1 MKNVVMRFFF
11 VQKSSS
17 FFFLFFDQKKKEK
30 KREER
35 KYAKHQ
41 KEKSNN
47 KKQRANNNR
56 HVLLRRLA
64 LAERRARER
73 LGAAIDRRFSFPNA
87 RFDVR
92 VAVFARRFRSERV
105 FFLNSALCDRLVSPM

>member
-1 MKNVVMRFFF
+1 MKNVDALFFCA
-11 VQKSSS
+11 KKLL

-35 KYAKHQ
+35 KYAKQQ
-41 KEKSNN
+41 KEKSN
-47 KKQRANNNR
+47 KKQRANNNH
-56 HVLLRRLA
+56 HVLLRRLT

-105 FFLNSALCDRLVSPM
+105 FFLNSALCDRHVSPM

>member
-1 MKNVVMRFFF
+1 MRFFF

-17 FFFLFFDQKKKEK
+17 FFFLFFDKKKRRK

-35 KYAKHQ
+35 KNAKQQ

-47 KKQRANNNR
+47 KKQRANKNH

-105 FFLNSALCDRLVSPM
+105 FFLNSALCDRLVSPT